1 MKPGKRLAWTVL
13 SVAAAFA
20 ALYLVLLGARPILTD
35 IEPFVFTPG
44 ESIRLRGKNFGR
56 EQGRGRI
63 LLDGYELT
71 HSSYISWSDDEIVF
85 SLPSSVDSGLIQ
97 VEKLPGKSK
106 ALVLINSLRLPT
118 RPADLPYASPG
129 PSIAEVLPQE
139 AGPGALIQLRG
150 INFGSELHASQVRFP
165 RNPGSMTL
173 DAQQSEEF
181 SVAIPVSQRFVLPES
196 SLMYEHWDD
205 KLIHVRVP
213 EQAGSGPMVVS
224 TPHGQSEPYHL
235 QLSQDSGTKYRFNPV
250 SYTLEF
256 EIDVE
261 RKDKNPG
268 GSLLLHIPSPPECF
282 GQSIDEVQ
290 AESHPAQGRPGDPT
304 SLVRLDDLPFG
315 DTRVSRTLLITVYNI
330 ESELSSY
337 KTGFSGPYADS
348 SAPGGP
354 PPFLKPYLEADAIV
368 PSGEKEVR
376 TLAAAI
382 IGRER
387 NLQRKAGLI
396 RTWLAS
402 RLAWLSDPEPEG
414 SAIQDLAKKKA
425 GSRNYALIAT
435 AIFRAAGIPALP
447 VAGFI
452 VSDQGQGIPHF
463 WMEYY
468 LPAVGWIPYDPVL
481 VYGAVPAGFT
491 PPFAGPASYFG
502 ALDNRHITITRG
514 IDSLHGRITGEP
526 GDHAGTEWLFADPL
540 EEAFGLEYSSDWRP
554 VRILATY

>member
-1 MKPGKRLAWTVL
+1 
-13 SVAAAFA
+13 
-20 ALYLVLLGARPILTD
+20 
-35 IEPFVFTPG
+35 
-44 ESIRLRGKNFGR
+44 
-56 EQGRGRI
+56 
-63 LLDGYELT
+63 
-71 HSSYISWSDDEIVF
+71 
-85 SLPSSVDSGLIQ
+85 VDSGLIQ

-290 AESHPAQGRPGDPT
+290 AESHPAQGGPGDPT

-354 PPFLKPYLEADAIV
+354 PPFLKPYLEADVIV

-402 RLAWLSDPEPEG
+402 RLAWLPDPEPEG
-414 SAIQDLAKKKA
+414 SAIQDLAKKKSRFSQLRPHSHRDFQGGGNSRASCGGIHCKRPGA
-425 GSRNYALIAT
+425 GNPQFLD
-435 AIFRAAGIPALP
+435 GVLP
-447 VAGFI
+447 SG
-452 VSDQGQGIPHF
+452 
-463 WMEYY
+463 
-468 LPAVGWIPYDPVL
+468 GWLDPIRPVL